1 MAPPVTIGRVAED
14 YKAAA
19 LDVDF
24 VSAAGDLFSVSA
36 LVDTGLSEDAAVDSE
51 AVTKL
56 GLTAV
61 GSALAEMADGSVVP
75 TRTYDVSV
83 RVGEVI
89 EKRVIAVEAEVCMVG
104 LPFFRGRRLSIDVQ
118 GGGDVSVINLNELG

>member
-1 MAPPVTIGRVAED
+1 MATPVVIGQVAGD
-14 YKAAA
+14 YKTAS
-19 LDVDF
+19 LDLDF
-24 VSAAGDLFSVSA
+24 VNAVGDALAVAA
-36 LVDTGLSEDAAVDSE
+36 LVDTGLSEDAAIDSE
-51 AVTKL
+51 AVEKL